1 MDNEKLFSAHPPLH
15 PREEERIA
23 RLLGYD
29 IMDSTDDPLLDRLT
43 KMAAEICGT
52 PISLIS
58 LIDGKRQWIKS
69 HWGTELRE
77 TSREDAFC
85 SYTILES
92 KRTELVINDAQK
104 DKRFID
110 NKYVTGDPF
119 IRFYAGIPLDAGDG
133 LAIGSLCVIDQKPR
147 SLSEEQIKALHSLA
161 AIAMD
166 YIAIHRSNREL
177 TNLLIREKEVYSHLL
192 RASSEMAIQALTFDE
207 ALHSLIDH
215 LNPNLGYLSCR
226 IRNMQT
232 GGTTGIIYNPLL
244 PKDPELPL
252 LWVQLDSAPQH
263 PTGDTA
269 QTEFISTGPLRP
281 EFSYLVIPVRIRDR
295 LVAVIELIYPDHR
308 KMDSRIREVFDIMAT
323 NLGIVAERELVNL
336 ELQRKATHDGLTGA
350 SNRNFFMAQLERTI
364 AAADPAYPS
373 SALLFVDLDGFKE
386 VNDNFGH
393 QIGDRL
399 LIEVTQRL
407 KGICRGE
414 DLMGRLSGDE
424 FVLIALGIADQN
436 SLEQLLERIHRHLA
450 MPFILGDL
458 EIRIGSSIGC
468 CMLDSNDIS
477 TSEIIRRAEEAM
489 YLVKTNKR
497 KHYCIADNQLIK
509 EFKARHDLDRMIR
522 DSVKEKRMFIA
533 LQPIV
538 DFTTGTVAAA
548 EALFRIVDK
557 QGTVIATEC
566 LMESLDR
573 LRILPEIDEWVFAET
588 LCILQTNFQEFSA
601 IPGFRVSIN
610 VSPAILIT
618 HGYAKI
624 CLARMEEAKIP
635 PSMLRLE
642 IVESHLQTNNPWL
655 LENLTVFREADVRIA
670 IDDFGTGFSNLQ
682 YLTALPIDT
691 IKIDKT
697 FLKGI
702 ITSNKHSNDLLK
714 AIVGIGKI
722 FKYTLIAEG
731 VEQESEAKHLAS
743 LGCSLMQGYL
753 FGKPMRSG
761 DFMAHI
767 LQGKPNLAP
776 VTPLS

>member
-1 MDNEKLFSAHPPLH
+1 MNNEGTGSPAVSVPPPLH

-29 IMDSTDDPLLDRLT
+29 ILDSTDDPLLDRLT
-43 KMAAEICGT
+43 KMAAEITGT
-52 PISLIS
+52 PISLIT
-58 LIDGKRQWIKS
+58 LIDDKRQWIKS
-69 HWGTELRE
+69 RYGIELRE

-85 SYTILES
+85 SYTILEP
-92 KRTELVINDAQK
+92 KGAELVVKDAQK
-104 DKRFID
+104 DKRFND
-110 NKYVTGDPF
+110 NKYVTGDPY
-119 IRFYAGIPLDAGDG
+119 IRFYAGVPLDAGDG
-133 LAIGSLCVIDQKPR
+133 LAIGSLCVIDQKPS
-147 SLSEEQIKALHSLA
+147 SLSQEQIKALHSLA

-177 TNLLIREKEVYSHLL
+177 TNLLMREKEVYSNLL
-192 RASSEMAIQALTFDE
+192 RASSEMAIEAPTFDD

-215 LNPNLGYLSCR
+215 LDPNLGYLSCR

-269 QTEFISTGPLRP
+269 KTDFISTGALRP
-281 EFSYLVIPVRIRDR
+281 EFSYLVVPVRIRDR

-336 ELQRKATHDGLTGA
+336 ELKKQATHDGLTGA
-350 SNRNFFMAQLERTI
+350 ANRIVFMAQLERAI
-364 AAADPAYPS
+364 AEADQNYPS

-424 FVLIALGIADQN
+424 FVLIVSGISDRKD
-436 SLEQLLERIHRHLA
+436 LERVLERIHRHLA
-450 MPFILGDL
+450 MPIILGEL

-468 CMLDSNDIS
+468 CMVESNEIS
-477 TSEIIRRAEEAM
+477 SSELIRRAEEAM
-489 YLVKTNKR
+489 YLVKTGKI
-497 KHYCIADNQLIK
+497 KKYCIADSQLIK
-509 EFKARHDLDRMIR
+509 GFKAKHDLDRMIR
-522 DSVKEKRMFIA
+522 DAVKEKRMFIS

-538 DFTTGTVAAA
+538 DFSTGAVVAA
-548 EALFRIVDK
+548 EALLRAVDK
-557 QGTVIATEC
+557 QGVVVNAESF
-566 LMESLDR
+566 MESLDR

-588 LCILQTNFQEFSA
+588 LRILQIHLKEFSV
-601 IPGFRVSIN
+601 IPDFRISIN

-618 HGYAKI
+618 NGYAKT
-624 CLARMEEAKIP
+624 CLARMEDAGIP
-635 PSMLRLE
+635 SSMLRIE
-642 IVESHLQTNNPWL
+642 IVETHLQTNNPWL
-655 LENLTVFREADVRIA
+655 HENLKLFRHAGVRIA
-670 IDDFGTGFSNLQ
+670 VDDFGTGFSNLQ

-691 IKIDKT
+691 IKIDRS

-702 ITSNKHSNDLLK
+702 LANDKHANDLLK
-714 AIVGIGKI
+714 AIIGIGRN
-722 FKYTLIAEG
+722 FDYTIIAEG
-731 VEQESEAKHLAS
+731 VEHADQATYLAS
-743 LGCSLMQGYL
+743 LHCQLMQGYL
-753 FGKPMRSG
+753 FGKPMRTENFLELINQKRQS
-761 DFMAHI
+761 
-767 LQGKPNLAP
+767 
-776 VTPLS
+776 TP